1 MSETTTAPATETAEA
16 AIATLPASSPV
27 PFVPRQRKVLD
38 LTTITAI
45 SFSLT
50 FVGVSLMLLAGVMPQ
65 SFAALEAPVDIGV
78 LLLIVPLCALVLAMM
93 AEVLRAAVKGAPPKR
108 APRNAST
115 LISEW
120 RPGHG
125 EG

>member
-1 MSETTTAPATETAEA
+1 MSDTIPTAETAA
-16 AIATLPASSPV
+16 VADVIPASALK
-27 PFVPRQRKVLD
+27 PFVPRRQRKVVD
-38 LTTITAI
+38 LTTVTAI

-50 FVGVSLMLLAGVMPQ
+50 FVGVSLMLLAGVMPP

-93 AEVLRAAVKGAPPKR
+93 AEVLRAAIKGTPPR
-108 APRNAST
+108 RTSRNASA
-115 LISEW
+115 LSDW

>member
-1 MSETTTAPATETAEA
+1 MSEPASPAPETAVA
-16 AIATLPASSPV
+16 RIATPAAA
-27 PFVPRQRKVLD
+27 FVPRQRRALD
-38 LTTITAI
+38 LTTVTAI

-50 FVGVSLMLLAGVMPQ
+50 FVGVSLMLLAGVIPP
-65 SFAALEAPVDIGV
+65 SFAALEAPVDLGV

-93 AEVLRAAVKGAPPKR
+93 VEVLRAAIKGTPGR
-108 APRNAST
+108 RLSRNAST
-115 LISEW
+115 LSDW

>member
-1 MSETTTAPATETAEA
+1 MSL
-16 AIATLPASSPV
+16 ATLPTKPGSETAPKVAAV
-27 PFVPRQRKVLD
+27 PFIPRQQRRIRD
-38 LTTITAI
+38 LTTATAI

-50 FVGVSLMLLAGVMPQ
+50 FVGVSLMLLAGVMPP
-65 SFAALEAPVDIGV
+65 SFTSLAAPVDIGV

-93 AEVLRAAVKGAPPKR
+93 AEVLRAAIKGTPPQ
-108 APRNAST
+108 RNRRTATS
-115 LISEW
+115 LSEW

>member
-1 MSETTTAPATETAEA
+1 MTEATTPTETVPA
-16 AIATLPASSPV
+16 APQAVTA
-27 PFVPRQRKVLD
+27 PFVPRQRRIID
-38 LTTITAI
+38 LTTVTAI

-50 FVGVSLMLLAGVMPQ
+50 FVSASVMLLAGVLPT
-65 SFAALEAPVDIGV
+65 SFTSLAAPVDIGV

-93 AEVLRAAVKGAPPKR
+93 AEVVRAAVKGTPPRR
-108 APRNAST
+108 AARHRT
-115 LISEW
+115 RLSEW

>member
-1 MSETTTAPATETAEA
+1 MSEPTTPTEADVPDA
-16 AIATLPASSPV
+16 AVLPAA
-27 PFVPRQRKVLD
+27 FVPKATKKALD
-38 LTTITAI
+38 LTTITTI

-50 FVGVSLMLLAGVMPQ
+50 FVGVSLLLLAGFLPPA
-65 SFAALEAPVDIGV
+65 FASLEVPVDIGV

-93 AEVLRAAVKGAPPKR
+93 AEVLRAAIRGTPPRR
-108 APRNAST
+108 ASRNATT
-115 LISEW
+115 LSEW